1 MLNGT
6 QLCILISVVYL
17 LATAVGVSWM
27 LYKVKS
33 YAYTEEQVSYFLK
46 SLEVLELTTCG
57 SVAVVVIVMIL

>member
-27 LYKVKS
+27 LYKFKS
-33 YAYTEEQVSYFLK
+33 GTYTEEQLSNFLE
-46 SLEVLELTTCG
+46 SLEILEVTTC
-57 SVAVVVIVMIL
+57 SSIVIVVIVMML

>member
-27 LYKVKS
+27 LYKFKS
-33 YAYTEEQVSYFLK
+33 GTYTEEQLYNFLE
-46 SLEVLELTTCG
+46 SLEILEVTTCG
-57 SVAVVVIVMIL
+57 SIVIVVIVMML